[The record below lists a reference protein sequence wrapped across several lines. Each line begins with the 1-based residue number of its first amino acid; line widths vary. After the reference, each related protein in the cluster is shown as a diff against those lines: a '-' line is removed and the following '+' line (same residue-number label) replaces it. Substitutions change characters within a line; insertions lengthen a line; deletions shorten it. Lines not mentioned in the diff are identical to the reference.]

1 MKNNLEVYKKINI
14 DEVDINQIPNIDEI
28 VISRKKDINDRIT
41 EYLINYNNPY
51 FYNINGKIIKIE
63 FSENENKAEDCIT
76 KVLSELYK

>member
-41 EYLINYNNPY
+41 EYLINYSNPY

>member
-14 DEVDINQIPNIDEI
+14 DEVDINQIPKIDEI

-51 FYNINGKIIKIE
+51 FYNIKGKIIKIE